1 MINASSKNFALSQ
14 FNKISLGIFLSCLLL
29 NVMLPIEQTIGFSA
43 YRFSLAGLLFLS
55 FIFFFFV
62 IRQQHLTLHHQ
73 QEIILNAQ
81 KTDQINDQETIYVI
95 YASQTGYAEQIALQT
110 THSLQ
115 AVGRQAVLINL
126 AQCSQELLSNANH
139 ILFVVSTTG
148 EGDAPDSAAQ
158 FMQQILVP
166 NKSLNLCHLHF
177 GILALGDKHY
187 QHFCAFGHQLE
198 QYLMH
203 QKAQILFD
211 LVEVDNGDQAAL
223 RHWQTRLS
231 VLTGHTKMADW
242 VAPEYYTWIL
252 KERRILNEGSA
263 GNAIFHLCLQ
273 SQQSNITW
281 QAGDILE
288 VLPETKPRSIH
299 QQMNEPSHTTT
310 LPHREYSIASIA
322 SDGQIELIVRQAY
335 QFNGDLGIGS
345 GWLTEYAKLGGHI
358 QCRIRSNS
366 NFHAHDNDRPMIF
379 IGNGTG
385 IAGLRAHIK
394 QRITKGHYQNWL
406 IFGERN
412 QAHDYLF
419 QDDIH
424 TWQQSGYIQR
434 VDLAFSRDQEQRVY
448 VQDQLRN
455 QARELLNWFNKGAA
469 IYVCGSLEG
478 MASGVD
484 DALKEILGTSTY
496 EQLRV
501 NQLYRRDVY

>member
-1 MINASSKNFALSQ
+1 MINSNSTTATLYKFG
-14 FNKISLGIFLSCLLL
+14 LGLLLSCLLL
-29 NVMLPIEQTIGFSA
+29 ELALPIEQTIGFST
-43 YRFSLAGLLFLS
+43 YRYSLAGLLFVS

-62 IRQQHLTLHHQ
+62 IRQQHFALHHQ
-73 QEIILNAQ
+73 QKIILNAQ
-81 KTDQINDQETIYVI
+81 KTDQETIYVV

-115 AVGRQAVLINL
+115 AVGSLAISINI
-126 AQCSQELLSNANH
+126 AQCNQELLSNAKR

-158 FMQQILVP
+158 LMQQILLP
-166 NKSLNLCHLHF
+166 KQSLNLSHLQF

-187 QHFCAFGHQLE
+187 QHFCAFGRQLE
-198 QYLMH
+198 QYLM
-203 QKAQILFD
+203 QQDAKSLFD
-211 LVEVDNGDQAAL
+211 LIEVDNGDQAAL

-231 VLTGHTKMADW
+231 VLTGHKKMADW
-242 VAPEYYTWIL
+242 VAPEYYTWVL
-252 KERRILNEGSA
+252 KERRIINEGSA
-263 GNAIFHLCLQ
+263 GNAIFHIYLQ

-281 QAGDILE
+281 QAGDVLE
-288 VLPETKPRSIH
+288 VLPESKPSSIH
-299 QQMNEPSHTTT
+299 QQMNELSNTLP

-322 SDGQIELIVRQAY
+322 ADGQIELVIRQAY
-335 QFNGDLGIGS
+335 QDNGDLGIGS
-345 GWLTEYAKLGGHI
+345 GWLTEYASIGGHI

-366 NFHAHDNDRPMIF
+366 NFHAHDDDRPMIF

-394 QRITKGHYQNWL
+394 QRIAKGHHQNWL

-412 QAHDYLF
+412 QATDFLF
-419 QDDIH
+419 QDDI
-424 TWQQSGYIQR
+424 TAWQQAGYLQQL
-434 VDLAFSRDQEQRVY
+434 DLAFSRDQENRIY
-448 VQDQLRN
+448 VQDQLRK
-455 QARELLNWFNKGAA
+455 QASEVIKWVANGAS

-484 DALKEILGTSTY
+484 EALKDILGTSAY
-496 EQLRV
+496 EQLRA